1 MININTWMQ
10 TYVQALNKYF
20 PNRIWF
26 VGLQGSYG
34 RGEATESSDIDIVAI
49 LDTLTPAD
57 IQKYNTMLDTLP
69 HRELICGFLSG
80 KEEILHWEPADLFQ
94 FYYDTTPVIG
104 TLDELLPLI
113 DDAAINRA
121 IKTAVGNIYHGCV
134 HNLLF
139 EKSEDI
145 LYSLYKSASFTA
157 QAIAFKET
165 GTYYTHQK
173 DLTEILSPEDR
184 KIVETFIQLKNG
196 HAADFQSM
204 SEDLFDFC
212 KRWISKT

>member
-1 MININTWMQ
+1 MIDINAWTQ
-10 TYVQALNKYF
+10 TYLQALNTFF

-57 IQKYNTMLDTLP
+57 IHNYNAMLDTLP
-69 HRELICGFLSG
+69 NRELICGFLSG
-80 KEEILHWEPADLFQ
+80 KEELLNWEPADLFQ
-94 FYYDTTPVIG
+94 FYYDTAPIIG
-104 TLDELLPLI
+104 SLDELLPLI
-113 DDAAINRA
+113 DDAAVNRA

-145 LYSLYKSASFTA
+145 LRGLYKSASFTA

-165 GTYYTHQK
+165 GTYYPYQR
-173 DLTEILSPEDR
+173 DLVNVLSPEDC
-184 KIVETFIQLKNG
+184 KIAETFMHLKNG
-196 HAADFQSM
+196 HAVDFQSM

>member
-1 MININTWMQ
+1 MVDTKTWMQ
-10 TYVQALNKYF
+10 TYLQALNTFF
-20 PNRIWF
+20 PERIWF

-49 LDTLTPAD
+49 LDKLSPTD
-57 IQKYNTMLDTLP
+57 IQTYNTMLDTLP
-69 HRELICGFLSG
+69 NRELICGFLSG
-80 KEEILHWEPADLFQ
+80 KEEILNWEPADLFQ
-94 FYYDTTPVIG
+94 FYYDTTPIIG
-104 TLDELLPLI
+104 SLDNLLPLI

-145 LYSLYKSASFTA
+145 LRGLYKAASFAA

-165 GTYYTHQK
+165 GTYFTYQK
-173 DLTEILSPEDR
+173 DLIEVLSPEDR
-184 KIVETFIQLKNG
+184 KIVETFIHLKNG
-196 HAADFQSM
+196 YAIDFQSM
-204 SEDLFDFC
+204 SEDLFTFC
-212 KRWISKT
+212 KRWITKT